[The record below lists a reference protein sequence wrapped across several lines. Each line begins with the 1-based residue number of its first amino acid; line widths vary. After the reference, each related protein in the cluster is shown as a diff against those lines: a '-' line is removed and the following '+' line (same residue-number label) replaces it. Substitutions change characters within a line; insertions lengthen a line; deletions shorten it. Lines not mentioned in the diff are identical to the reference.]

1 MQIGLGCRITRNS
14 DGSISAVEAPNG
26 NPSILYRDALR
37 VAGNPEAASDIWSV
51 AYTKGYADYIGM
63 KVQDIASEA
72 NVDENGEPLLNDV
85 MDYLSVKSSVSGNYT
100 KEEMADVNDFIT
112 SSGFKSLDNLYDRM
126 SMLYDGGLIVF
137 TKERLVSSGIW
148 SEAEAERIMND
159 PVISFQAKE
168 SIRRFMDY
176 YSSPE
181 ESQGYYMAD
190 VSPDV
195 RVPTDEYT
203 SFGTRKMLDP
213 AVVSNGMK
221 ESLAGIT
228 DRTAFDTAVNS
239 LPYQEIIERYN
250 EDAGYAESVYSRYS
264 SLSRIPM
271 VDSSGNPV
279 SGISY
284 GFRTFV
290 RPAGRSEFEK
300 ADKTMDDL
308 LMTDSEKW
316 NAEPDE
322 IISKLK
328 ELEMYAAGM
337 GMDISGLSD
346 MYGSGTREEIIP
358 FLSDLMVFSRR
369 IQTTDF
375 SEYDKDAFLSSRERL
390 FGPESQDYRIEALS
404 ENLRGLDLV
413 YMISGIPSDVA
424 FRDMGLL
431 SVNGHP
437 GVYQRVDN
445 GVSKD
450 DIYELLYRAETDKDA
465 RVGIIPSGALKSVT
479 DKDGISTSRLMDPKN
494 KENVIRDIA
503 SYVRSR
509 MLPGDTEQMAAYR
522 VAFRHPDS
530 ESGNAS
536 DIRRSLDRYLEGGR
550 SVNTYSLESDI
561 YYGLLKMKASDME
574 AYEDVFGGVGFY
586 PSTGISLRHSDA
598 GTLRMMDLAMEDGLR
613 DNFKKYALNS
623 KDPSL
628 FDMFYLKRRDM
639 GEADEGFYREYYQ
652 DNPGALPESRG
663 HANKVSDRIT
673 GIAGE
678 FSNFVRI
685 GNSVYEKMGEYEAG
699 SLYAETGTDKTGLS
713 EETGFIAES
722 MKGSEVSDAV
732 SITDGVSRNSNLS
745 RRLEC

>member
-37 VAGNPEAASDIWSV
+37 VAGNPEVASDIWAV

-63 KVQDIASEA
+63 KVQDIAPEA
-72 NVDENGEPLLNDV
+72 NVDENGEPLLKDV

-112 SSGFKSLDNLYDRM
+112 SSGFKNLDNLYDRM
-126 SMLYDGGLIVF
+126 SMLYDDGSIVF
-137 TKERLVSSGIW
+137 TKARLMSSGIW
-148 SEAEAERIMND
+148 SEAEVERIMND
-159 PVISFQAKE
+159 PVISFQVKE

-181 ESQGYYMAD
+181 ESQEYYMAD

-195 RVPTDEYT
+195 QVPTDEYT
-203 SFGTRKMLDP
+203 SFGTRKMLNP
-213 AVVSNGMK
+213 AVVSNRMK
-221 ESLAGIT
+221 EALAGIT
-228 DRTAFDTAVNS
+228 DRQEFDRSVNS
-239 LPYQEIIERYN
+239 LPYEEVIERYN
-250 EDAGYAESVYSRYS
+250 EDADYAESVYNRYS
-264 SLSRIPM
+264 ALSRIPM
-271 VDSSGNPV
+271 IDSLGNPV

-300 ADKTMDDL
+300 ADRVMDDL
-308 LMTDSEKW
+308 LMTDPEKW
-316 NAEPDE
+316 NAESDE
-322 IISKLK
+322 IISKLR
-328 ELEMYAAGM
+328 ELESYAADM
-337 GMDISGLSD
+337 GMDIVGLSD
-346 MYGSGTREEIIP
+346 MYGSKTREEIIP

-413 YMISGIPSDVA
+413 YMVSGASSNVA

-437 GVYQRVDN
+437 GFYQRVDN
-445 GVSKD
+445 SVSKE
-450 DIYELLYRAETDKDA
+450 DIYELLYKAETDKDVRA
-465 RVGIIPSGALKSVT
+465 GIIPAGALKSVM
-479 DKDGISTSRLMDPKN
+479 DGDGISMSRLRDPKN
-494 KENVIRDIA
+494 KEGVIRDIA

-522 VAFRHPDS
+522 VALRHPDS
-530 ESGNAS
+530 ENGNVS
-536 DIRRSLDRYLEGGR
+536 DIRRSLDRHLEGGR

-561 YYGLLKMKASDME
+561 YYGLLKMKVSNME

-586 PSTGISLRHSDA
+586 PSIGISLRHHDA
-598 GTLRMMDLAMEDGLR
+598 GTLRMIDLNMEDGLR

-623 KDPSL
+623 KDSSL
-628 FDMFYLKRRDM
+628 FDIFYLKRHDI
-639 GEADEGFYREYYQ
+639 GEANEGFYRGYYQ

-663 HANKVSDRIT
+663 HVNKASDRIT
-673 GIAGE
+673 SIAGE

-685 GNSVYEKMGEYEAG
+685 GNSIYEKMGEYEAG

-713 EETGFIAES
+713 EEVGFIAEN

-732 SITDGVSRNSNLS
+732 SITGGVSRNSNLS
-745 RRLEC
+745 RRIEC